1 MTFSLLINLAFG
13 VLLSL
18 ALFITDNLSLGQYV
32 HLFYGLLL
40 LPLLPNV
47 SKIDYFTTMS
57 LSSMW
62 KYCLYGAMLSFNCLT
77 SNTSIMQMAHNYSL
91 CPSAELSRF
100 LP

>member
-1 MTFSLLINLAFG
+1 MTFSLVINLAFG

-40 LPLLPNV
+40 IPLLPNV

-57 LSSMW
+57 LSSLW

-77 SNTSIMQMAHNYSL
+77 SNTRIIQMVHNHLL
-91 CPSAELSRF
+91 CPSAELS
-100 LP
+100 LLLL